1 MSKEKLTPEQME
13 KINGDMSDLDNN
25 LNDAVG
31 LDIEPDDNIYRPPD
45 KYVKPLQDKGY
56 KWDINGLYCPLNID
70 TDEPH
75 YLRIK
80 RGYDGYDMAIGVL
93 QELNGNI
100 SYNVKTG
107 NWSGKTPITTDH
119 KPRNQQMG
127 KLVGL
132 YGKIPKIA
140 DPLRNISADLN
151 SVNDFPQITE
161 PFKVYQEMEQ
171 DNTDNAE
178 GDTDYEQKLESSRNP
193 VLTADESDTVVYVD
207 KMIKSYGLTGY
218 LDPILNNIHIGDHRN
233 IYRKILMSLQIIRGD
248 YSAFLLDI
256 AESGSGKS
264 HENNIVFE
272 KVIPERYIEEIDN
285 VTPASFVRFADI
297 HPEYLDRK
305 IILFNDKG
313 DAEGISNM
321 KDVNKIVK
329 VLITEKKYSDYKSD
343 AQGNKWVNKKFHL
356 RVNGVGAVISTV
368 DNKDALKDS
377 QIVNRSLQSRP
388 SEVNMT
394 ELLDHIG
401 YLNLK
406 ISVQSMNKKDAED
419 NLKDFGIY
427 LMSLVNDTDIIVNPY
442 IKIFQRYCKTAD
454 VLGDVTR
461 EYERQLQLFDAY
473 CRINKHLCKK
483 SGKYYIASQILIN
496 SYFSDIN
503 PENAL
508 NPIESDFIEMLMKGN
523 GKTEPLIL
531 IDDNDTHQDNTDGT
545 DDTDLI
551 YIDAGDNNP
560 YNEFIDDNGKLNLD
574 NNVLCLKLNQ
584 CINAV
589 MEDFILKYGVKD
601 DDENYVLDRYGAE
614 EDITYDILNRQD
626 TEQCNKQLLQWYK
639 VRGGVNNRCP
649 VFFRVNDIQNHY
661 RRYKAY
667 KNVKSVSDMMDKL
680 VNKGY
685 ANKMSKLDGYNI
697 YYLTTNCRNLKKQE
711 LTQQDITDAS
721 NFLIDTGFYDY
732 VNGDNDG

>member
-1 MSKEKLTPEQME
+1 
-13 KINGDMSDLDNN
+13 
-25 LNDAVG
+25 
-31 LDIEPDDNIYRPPD
+31 
-45 KYVKPLQDKGY
+45 
-56 KWDINGLYCPLNID
+56 
-70 TDEPH
+70 
-75 YLRIK
+75 
-80 RGYDGYDMAIGVL
+80 
-93 QELNGNI
+93 
-100 SYNVKTG
+100 
-107 NWSGKTPITTDH
+107 
-119 KPRNQQMG
+119 
-127 KLVGL
+127 
-132 YGKIPKIA
+132 
-140 DPLRNISADLN
+140 
-151 SVNDFPQITE
+151 
-161 PFKVYQEMEQ
+161 
-171 DNTDNAE
+171 
-178 GDTDYEQKLESSRNP
+178 
-193 VLTADESDTVVYVD
+193 
-207 KMIKSYGLTGY
+207 
-218 LDPILNNIHIGDHRN
+218 
-233 IYRKILMSLQIIRGD
+233 
-248 YSAFLLDI
+248 
-256 AESGSGKS
+256 
-264 HENNIVFE
+264 
-272 KVIPERYIEEIDN
+272 
-285 VTPASFVRFADI
+285 
-297 HPEYLDRK
+297 
-305 IILFNDKG
+305 
-313 DAEGISNM
+313 M

-329 VLITEKKYSDYKSD
+329 VLITEKYSDYKSD

-496 SYFSDIN
+496 SYFTDIN

-531 IDDNDTHQDNTDGT
+531 IDDDDTHQDNTDGT

-551 YIDAGDNNP
+551 YIDAWDNNP